1 MYLKEYTI
9 LAKGLEI
16 YLIFQ
21 NVSWSRNHIKSSFFS
36 LITKIHRV
44 ILLLVMGKNSIVNM
58 KRKITRCVEHVQIQI
73 MTVKFQRHASVVTFK
88 FSTVIKV
95 NNIIVLCHQRVVAQ
109 SKKVLK
115 AKFLFHKRNFNFRDQ
130 TAVHPCLARLDSPEP
145 GK

>member
-58 KRKITRCVEHVQIQI
+58 KRKITRCVEHVQI
-73 MTVKFQRHASVVTFK
+73 
-88 FSTVIKV
+88 
-95 NNIIVLCHQRVVAQ
+95 
-109 SKKVLK
+109 
-115 AKFLFHKRNFNFRDQ
+115 
-130 TAVHPCLARLDSPEP
+130 
-145 GK
+145 